1 MYIMRRKRKKQKGG
15 FFMLLFLYQMKAMN
29 KLTGKGIK
37 RPYISKRNRLMLGRG
52 KKQKG
57 GFFGWKEIWS

>member
-1 MYIMRRKRKKQKGG
+1 MYKLKRKRKKKYKKKIKGG
-15 FFMLLFLYQMKAMN
+15 SFLPFKYQILKKYKN
-29 KLTGKGIK
+29 K
-37 RPYISKRNRLMLGRG
+37 N

>member
-1 MYIMRRKRKKQKGG
+1 MYKSKRKKYIYKRKIKGG
-15 FFMLLFLYQMKAMN
+15 SFLPFKYQIKLKKYKNN
-29 KLTGKGIK
+29 K
-37 RPYISKRNRLMLGRG
+37 N

>member
-1 MYIMRRKRKKQKGG
+1 M
-15 FFMLLFLYQMKAMN
+15 YQMRAMN
-29 KLTGKGIK
+29 KNPKRKIIGRGIK
-37 RPYISKRNRLMLGRG
+37 QPNISKRDRLMLGKR

>member
-1 MYIMRRKRKKQKGG
+1 MYKLKKKRKKQKYIKEKIKGG
-15 FFMLLFLYQMKAMN
+15 SFLPFKYQIYKYKN
-29 KLTGKGIK
+29 K
-37 RPYISKRNRLMLGRG
+37 

>member
-1 MYIMRRKRKKQKGG
+1 
-15 FFMLLFLYQMKAMN
+15 MLLFLYQMKAMN